1 MKKILFLF
9 LSIFTLFSAISYSS
23 EDKKI
28 LVAYFS
34 MEDIIPP
41 GADAVTHATPAV
53 GNTKTVAMAIQQL
66 VGGDLFKIETEQ
78 RYSVNHQE
86 SSAIAEKEMREN
98 ARPKLTSHVEN
109 MNEYDVIFVGYPI
122 WWYMEPMVIRSFLEE
137 YDFSGKTIIPFC
149 TSLGVNIEQSEDNIR
164 ELLPQAE
171 VLQGLRLRTGRENN
185 MVGNISQWLK
195 NIDMLD

>member
-53 GNTKTVAMAIQQL
+53 GNTKTAAMAIQQL

-86 SSAIAEKEMREN
+86 SSVIAEKEMREN
-98 ARPKLTSHVEN
+98 ARPKLTSHVAN